1 MGPVAVLPSKGYLCT
16 VIILLK
22 SPSFMKNV
30 AFFSL
35 TLLILAV
42 GYSLFVKKENMPEK
56 SNSQPLIAHLS
67 EGDRA
72 GVQAMRTAFSERNP
86 GYDLRFARQVK
97 NIKKSGEHRIAFVQ
111 TGGGKANLSSG
122 ASSKVSVGDIILLDP
137 GNDIKTDSL
146 LDLLVF
152 SVPAP
157 FPDSLPRFIRPDWD
171 GNITDQPGGCATETG
186 AYRRILLTWLG
197 KVGPYLYHSLNAHR
211 VRIMDSFTHYHP
223 EEGGFDE
230 FYLVQMVM
238 PGAKL
243 ITGTRPDLVENYENL
258 TAGEA
263 SQLLTYTDLR
273 VGDLIY
279 LPCGT
284 IHRGIGGVLA
294 QVITVPG
301 FVPKSEIGVDHHLR
315 AINAYF
321 ELEGDRALPYNEMA
335 SQEVVIK

>member
-1 MGPVAVLPSKGYLCT
+1 MRFYTFIGLA
-16 VIILLK
+16 LLLLG
-22 SPSFMKNV
+22 
-30 AFFSL
+30 ALYFF
-35 TLLILAV
+35 AKQDDV
-42 GYSLFVKKENMPEK
+42 VKKDNSVEL
-56 SNSQPLIAHLS
+56 SNKQILIAHLADNDR
-67 EGDRA
+67 EGITVIQETFRK
-72 GVQAMRTAFSERNP
+72 TNP
-86 GYDLRFARQVK
+86 GYDLSFAFHAKELEPREGNRV
-97 NIKKSGEHRIAFVQ
+97 AFVQ
-111 TGGGKANLSSG
+111 TGGGTATLTSG
-122 ASSKVSVGDIILLDP
+122 DRSKVSVGDVILLDP
-137 GNDIKTDSL
+137 NVGFEADSL

-152 SVPAP
+152 STPET

-171 GNITDQPGGCATETG
+171 GNITDIPGGCATETG

-243 ITGTRPDLVENYENL
+243 ITGTRPDLVENYEKL

-263 SQLLTYTDLR
+263 SELLTYNDLQ

-279 LPCGT
+279 LPRGT

-294 QVITVPG
+294 QIITVPG
-301 FVPKSEIGVDHHLR
+301 FIPKSEIGVDYHLR
-315 AINAYF
+315 RINEHF
-321 ELEGDRALPYNEMA
+321 DLEGEAALPYHEAA
-335 SQEVVIK
+335 SEEVVVK

>member
-1 MGPVAVLPSKGYLCT
+1 MRFYTFIG
-16 VIILLK
+16 
-22 SPSFMKNV
+22 
-30 AFFSL
+30 L
-35 TLLILAV
+35 TLLLSGAL
-42 GYSLFVKKENMPEK
+42 YFFVKQDDIVKKDNSVEL
-56 SNSQPLIAHLS
+56 SNKQILIAHLADNDR
-67 EGDRA
+67 EG
-72 GVQAMRTAFSERNP
+72 VTAIQKAFRKTNP
-86 GYDLRFARQVK
+86 GYDLSFAFQTKELKPKEGNRV
-97 NIKKSGEHRIAFVQ
+97 AFVQ
-111 TGGGKANLSSG
+111 TGSG
-122 ASSKVSVGDIILLDP
+122 TAMLASGDRSKVSVGDIVLLDTNI
-137 GNDIKTDSL
+137 GLESDSL

-152 SVPAP
+152 STPEV

-171 GNITDQPGGCATETG
+171 ENITDIPGGCATETG

-263 SQLLTYTDLR
+263 SELLTYNDLR

-279 LPCGT
+279 LPRGT

-294 QVITVPG
+294 QIITVPG
-301 FVPKSEIGVDHHLR
+301 FIPKSEIGVDYHLR
-315 AINAYF
+315 RINEHF
-321 ELEGDRALPYNEMA
+321 ELEGEAALPYHEAA
-335 SQEVVIK
+335 SEEVVIK